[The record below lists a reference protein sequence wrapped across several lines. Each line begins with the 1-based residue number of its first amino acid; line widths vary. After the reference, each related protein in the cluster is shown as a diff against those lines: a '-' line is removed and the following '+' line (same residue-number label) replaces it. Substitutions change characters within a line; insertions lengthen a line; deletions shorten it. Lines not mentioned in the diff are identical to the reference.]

1 MCRGA
6 VFSTSPFVKFFRA
19 GFCKAKGKT
28 VSLIAGLALE
38 GHQDGVDHRAGAA
51 GGGLCEEGVVGADQ
65 QRSRAPVKSKR
76 ARAPC
81 NSWIN
86 NGHLMAVHS
95 RFWST
100 SATRYCSKFQKEV
113 PTELVLGLFG
123 LHLPYDLARPQRSQP
138 RQFVKSTK
146 TQNPK
151 NSIHKMGLKTNSG
164 KPQPRTRI
172 HILSLKQSL

>member
-6 VFSTSPFVKFFRA
+6 VFSTSPFAKFFRA

-76 ARAPC
+76 ARTPC

-138 RQFVKSTK
+138 RNLSKARKHRIQK
-146 TQNPK
+146 TQ
-151 NSIHKMGLKTNSG
+151 SG
-164 KPQPRTRI
+164 KWDSKQTQEN
-172 HILSLKQSL
+172 LSLELESTS